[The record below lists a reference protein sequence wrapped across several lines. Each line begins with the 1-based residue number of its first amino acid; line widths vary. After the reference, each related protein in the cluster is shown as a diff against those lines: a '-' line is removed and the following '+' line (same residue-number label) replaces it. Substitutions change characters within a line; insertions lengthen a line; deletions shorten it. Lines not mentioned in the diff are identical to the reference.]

1 MQAAAIGFV
10 TVLVL
15 ALAGIPLGFALIL
28 VGIVGF
34 AAMRAGMVGGA
45 LVQFGGA
52 GVSIDWG
59 SLSAG
64 LSMAGQQMF
73 DISTNYGLTVIPL
86 FVLMGA
92 FIHRADLSADLY
104 DGANAFLGHRRGGL
118 AMSTIAACGGFA
130 AVCGSSIATAATM
143 ARVAMPSMR
152 RYRYADSLST
162 GSIAAGGTLGIL
174 IPPSVPMVI
183 YGILAEADIGKLFIA
198 GILPGIL
205 LASLFI
211 GAIAAQTAIN
221 PAIGP
226 AGERVPWGL
235 RFRALSRIWGVML
248 LFVVIIGGIYLGV
261 FTPTEAAGIGAAGAF
276 IFALLRGNLGWRGT
290 YEALVE
296 SGITTGMIFVV
307 TFGAL
312 VFSNFI
318 TVAGMT
324 AEISAWIEGL
334 NASPL
339 GVVLAMCLVYVILGC
354 IFDSLAMLILTVP
367 VFVAFINPMGV
378 DLIWFGIVV
387 IIVVELGLITP
398 PIGMNVFVVNSILPE
413 ISVWTIFKGVWPFI
427 LAMILCLG
435 LVIAFP
441 SIATFLPGY
450 MSR

>member
-1 MQAAAIGFV
+1 MQAAIIGFAV
-10 TVLVL
+10 VLAL

-28 VGIVGF
+28 VGILGF
-34 AAMRAGMVGGA
+34 AAMRSGMVGKS
-45 LVQFGGA
+45 LIQFDGA
-52 GVSIDWG
+52 GLSIDWP

-64 LSMAGQQMF
+64 FAMAGQQMF

-92 FIHRADLSADLY
+92 FIHRADLSAELY
-104 DGANAFLGHRRGGL
+104 DSANAFLGHRRGGL

-152 RYRYADSLST
+152 RYGYADSLSA

-205 LASLFI
+205 LTALFI
-211 GAIAAQTAIN
+211 LAVAVQTAID

-226 AGERVPWGL
+226 AGARTAWPA
-235 RFRALSRIWGVML
+235 RIRALSRIWGVIL
-248 LFVVIIGGIYLGV
+248 LFAVIIGGIYLGV
-261 FTPTEAAGIGAAGAF
+261 FTPTEAAGVGAAGAF
-276 IFALLRGNLGWRGT
+276 LFALLRGNLGWRGT

-296 SGITTGMIFVV
+296 TGVTTGMIFVV

-312 VFSNFI
+312 IFSNFI

-324 AEISAWIEGL
+324 AQISAWIEGL

-339 GVVLAMCLVYVILGC
+339 GVMLAMCLVYVILGC
-354 IFDSLAMLILTVP
+354 VFDSLAMLILTVP
-367 VFVAFINPMGV
+367 VFVAIINPMGV

-398 PIGMNVFVVNSILPE
+398 PIGMNVFVVNSIVSN
-413 ISVWTIFKGVWPFI
+413 ISVWTIFKGVWPFVF
-427 LAMILCLG
+427 AMILCLA
-435 LVIAFP
+435 LIIVFP
-441 SIATFLPGY
+441 PIATFLPGY
-450 MSR
+450 MTR